1 MNAKS
6 AVMPEQSRR
15 VRVTFVVY
23 DWPDNVCGPAT
34 WVQRLLPALQ
44 AYGIESSC
52 LALCWEAPGPLVR
65 ELQKL
70 GIPVRHTL
78 CRESTEKR
86 ILWVLQ
92 QVQELRPDVF
102 VPNLVV
108 PALYAARWTRQSGV
122 PTVGVLHSD
131 DRFYS
136 GVQDVFCC
144 GRDVDA
150 LTTVVSV
157 SKELHQQT
165 LRRKLRN
172 TESAWIPYGVSVPPL
187 LPRDSDCF
195 RIGYV
200 GRLSEEQK
208 RISDVVRALC
218 LCVRQVSGTKAEIFG
233 DGPDRGRVEQI
244 LAAEGAALPITL
256 VGRVEPSRIQQHL
269 QQMDALL
276 LLSDFEGLPIAL
288 LEAMACGVVPVVS
301 AMKSG
306 IPELVR
312 DRETGWIV
320 GDRTQSVVEAI
331 RILRDNTE
339 LRSRLSMQ
347 ARDFVA
353 QNFSQQASVEA
364 WGKLLLRLA
373 KSSRPVPLKIPR
385 ELQLPPVHPALAA
398 EDPRAVQVPLRTVIL
413 SALRR
418 TVKRLRP
425 KTLN

>member
-1 MNAKS
+1 MNAKT
-6 AVMPEQSRR
+6 AVTPKQSRR

-23 DWPDNVCGPAT
+23 DWPDNVCGPAS
-34 WVQRLLPALQ
+34 WVQRLLPALESH
-44 AYGIESSC
+44 GIESSC

-70 GIPVRHTL
+70 GIPVCHSI
-78 CRESTEKR
+78 CSESTENR
-86 ILWVLQ
+86 IRWVLQ

-108 PALYAARWTRQSGV
+108 PALYAARWVRQSGV

-131 DRFYS
+131 DSFYK
-136 GVQDVFCC
+136 GVQDAFCC
-144 GRDVDA
+144 GRDDDA
-150 LTTVVSV
+150 LTAVVSV
-157 SKELHQQT
+157 SEELHLQT
-165 LRRKLRN
+165 LQRKLRH
-172 TESAWIPYGVSVPPL
+172 TDSVWIPYGVSVPPR

-218 LCVRQVSGTKAEIFG
+218 LGVREVSGTKAEIFG

-244 LAAEGAALPITL
+244 LAAEGAGLPITL

-269 QQMDALL
+269 QQLDALL
-276 LLSDFEGLPIAL
+276 LLSDYEGLPIAL

-301 AMKSG
+301 EMKSG

-331 RILRDNTE
+331 RILRDDTE
-339 LRSRLSMQ
+339 LRSRLSVQ

-353 QNFSQQASVEA
+353 QKFSQEASVEA
-364 WGKLLLRLA
+364 WAKLLQRLA
-373 KSSRPVPLKIPR
+373 KSSRPVTLKIPR
-385 ELQLPPVHPALAA
+385 DLRLPPVHPALAA
-398 EDPRAVQVPLRTVIL
+398 EDPRAQQVSLRTVVL
-413 SALRR
+413 SAVRR
-418 TVKRLRP
+418 TVRRLLTKR
-425 KTLN
+425 